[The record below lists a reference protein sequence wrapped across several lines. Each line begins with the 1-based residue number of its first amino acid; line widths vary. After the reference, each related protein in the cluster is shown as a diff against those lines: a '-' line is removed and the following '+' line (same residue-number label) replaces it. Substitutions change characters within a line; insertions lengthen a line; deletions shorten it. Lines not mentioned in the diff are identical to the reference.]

1 MDIQYS
7 HGNNFQTDSVN
18 KVCKSTKIEPMSSTF
33 KNKQN
38 LCTLFYESFNY
49 NKNLTVKK
57 KIKNPVI
64 KNKQAT

>member
-1 MDIQYS
+1 M
-7 HGNNFQTDSVN
+7 
-18 KVCKSTKIEPMSSTF
+18 CKFTKIEPMSSTF